1 MSFHAKPDQTY
12 REHLDA
18 VYLAWKETV
27 NAKRP
32 LIERI
37 AKKYNFSVERFLK
50 GSLLTI
56 AFHDIGK
63 MIEPFQEMI
72 LAIRHNKSFDKKR
85 NYRHEL
91 VSFVYTAKYW
101 QKINK
106 ENYLSSIPLEALAVV
121 SHHKMLDSDLTAFNR
136 ECIASLPKVLPA

>member
-1 MSFHAKPDQTY
+1 MGFHAKPDQTY

-91 VSFVYTAKYW
+91 VSFVYTQNTGK
-101 QKINK
+101 
-106 ENYLSSIPLEALAVV
+106 
-121 SHHKMLDSDLTAFNR
+121 R
-136 ECIASLPKVLPA
+136 